1 MFKKKREVIGRS
13 KAQKTKKLQSLFT
26 CFSKQKDEGVIGG
39 DIQQQ
44 STKDTDEVKSP
55 SSTKEFEGGAPK
67 NFVTSIDPAKGFP
80 RQFFEIE
87 ALEKS
92 GRRVFHLNGTTI
104 FYVQMNPPGTLY
116 VKVELSSGCELDWM
130 WRDFLDTAIII
141 PHSDPN
147 HHYATL
153 NESTMLRT
161 LTEQDGTTWELSDNA
176 STWSP

>member
-1 MFKKKREVIGRS
+1 
-13 KAQKTKKLQSLFT
+13 
-26 CFSKQKDEGVIGG
+26 
-39 DIQQQ
+39 
-44 STKDTDEVKSP
+44 
-55 SSTKEFEGGAPK
+55 
-67 NFVTSIDPAKGFP
+67 
-80 RQFFEIE
+80 
-87 ALEKS
+87 
-92 GRRVFHLNGTTI
+92 
-104 FYVQMNPPGTLY
+104 
-116 VKVELSSGCELDWM
+116 LDWM